1 MRKATPLALLLAG
14 LLAPSLAFATVN
26 YGDFLGTG
34 VDFLQV
40 SETTQTAGDPEP
52 LWGTPSLAG
61 TGDQL
66 AFFPPAFT
74 SQCASGGS
82 DATASLLTT
91 TIQAQGS
98 GTIDNVVLVENGDV
112 VLFAIPP
119 PGTAATNASAALS
132 GTITVVEDSSGPI
145 APVVIPFSGTISP
158 VGTFSLPTYLGTSL
172 WDGTIAIDVAGVVPN
187 ATKVELALD
196 NSLSSNCAP
205 GTSNAKIQKK
215 VVSGP
220 SVAIMVNPIACDLQ
234 INKTCCVTQPVLP
247 DLGQCEGDMVS
258 MTMKF
263 TGDKCSASNNDQ
275 GYSFK
280 CHGKRKVEAPAS
292 ISSHDPNLLTSASSG
307 IQLGDEVLFSSSA
320 GTLGDSTRFKVTGPW
335 GLGQWLKIDTSC
347 EKAFQCGDKF
357 GAFEVAGFDSTLGG
371 VVDCDNLPP
380 PPQPACATGGDPVG
394 TPCDAKVI
402 DMVLEYHGKA
412 CQNPLPNPQGGN
424 ASCSGSA
431 AGKSNVSVVY
441 TGPFADRQKIAPAS
455 NLNDGDRIRVSA
467 TWKGG
472 MFPNQSFLI
481 SDAGGVLQEVGFH
494 ISCSQPL
501 ALGDEF
507 GSFKLVEFTTKNGT
521 HAELGTGG
529 DGRLEAC
536 EVPLVP
542 PKPHCTSDLT
552 ELTLVYIGNLLDL
565 GCSVSNNQSG
575 YASCSGVADPGDP
588 VSIVPG
594 AGLSA
599 DNTGPIEFGDL
610 VTITPSSGST
620 LPTFTAVQV
629 TGAGGSQDVSFKTSC
644 HKPLSLG
651 DRFGSFVVYG
661 MDRKD
666 DGPITL
672 GGNIQYQYTVTN
684 PNALPVDNVTVDDS
698 ELGQIV
704 SGVTLAPG
712 ESQTFVAT
720 GTLLGTTTNIATVN
734 GDILGDYC
742 TEGEDQVTTQVIVPP
757 SSAFTCS
764 CGQSLTELTLIW
776 DGTQTVDVKVWD
788 GAPGTSTL
796 RHSWNDVPPGG
807 KRTASGFTA
816 TDATYEIFDSTG
828 TVKLGESKFR
838 LTCQD
843 AAMNGIEDC
852 GKYEGDGKDNT
863 AGLINTW
870 ILDGMID
877 DNETLACTPT
887 VVAPPPSCGFGP
899 EALVA
904 VVGLMWLRR
913 RQLKRA

>member
-1 MRKATPLALLLAG
+1 MRKATLVLSLVG
-14 LLAPSLAFATVN
+14 LLAPASAFATVN
-26 YGDFLGTG
+26 YGDLIGTG

-52 LWGTPSLAG
+52 LWGAPQLAG
-61 TGDQL
+61 AGDQL

-74 SQCASGGS
+74 SQCTPGTS
-82 DATASLLTT
+82 DATSSLLTT
-91 TIQAQGS
+91 TIQAQPG
-98 GTIDNVVLVENGDV
+98 GHIDNLALVENGDV
-112 VLFAIPP
+112 VLTAFPP
-119 PGTAATNASAALS
+119 FGTPATNASAALS
-132 GTITVVEDSSGPI
+132 GTVTVVEDISGPI

-158 VGTFSLPTYLGTSL
+158 TGTFALPTHFGTNL
-172 WDGTIAIDVAGVVPN
+172 WSGTIGIDVAGVVPN
-187 ATKVELALD
+187 ATKVELTLD
-196 NSLSSNCAP
+196 NTLTSNCAA
-205 GTSNAKIQKK
+205 GNTSAKVQKK

-220 SVAIMVNPIACDLQ
+220 SVAIMVNPIQCDLE
-234 INKTCCVTQPVLP
+234 IDKTCCVTQPVLP
-247 DLGQCEGDMVS
+247 DLGQCDGDMVS
-258 MTMKF
+258 MTLEF

-292 ISSHDPNLLTSASSG
+292 VTPIWNPNLQVSPASN
-307 IQLGDEVLFSSSA
+307 IQLGDEVVFSSST
-320 GTLGDSTRFKVTGPW
+320 GTLGDFTRFKVHGPW
-335 GLGQWLKIDTSC
+335 SYGQALRINTSC
-347 EKAFQCGDKF
+347 EKSFQCGDQF
-357 GAFEVAGFDSTLGG
+357 GAFEVAGFESTLGG

-380 PPQPACATGGDPVG
+380 PPAPVCAGIGDPVG

-402 DMVLEYHGKA
+402 DMVLEYDGKA
-412 CQNPLPNPQGGN
+412 CQSPLPNPQGGQ
-424 ASCSGSA
+424 ATCTGDATGST
-431 AGKSNVSVVY
+431 NVSVIY
-441 TGPFADRQKIAPAS
+441 TGPFASRQRVTPAS
-455 NLNDGDRIRVSA
+455 NINDGDRIRVSA

-472 MFPNQSFLI
+472 MFPNQSYLI
-481 SDAGGVLQEVGFH
+481 SDSSGVQQEIAFH

-521 HAELGTGG
+521 HAELGVGN
-529 DGRLEAC
+529 DGRLQAC

-594 AGLSA
+594 AGLTA
-599 DNTGPIEFGDL
+599 DTTTDIEFGDL
-610 VTITPSSGST
+610 VTLTPSSGSE
-620 LPTFTAVQV
+620 LPTYTALQV
-629 TGAGGSQDVSFKTSC
+629 TGAGGSQNVSFKTSC

-661 MDRKD
+661 MDREE

-672 GGNIQYQYTVTN
+672 GGNVQYQYTVTN
-684 PNALPVDNVTVDDS
+684 PNALAVDDVTVEDS
-698 ELGQIV
+698 ELGTIV
-704 SGVTLAPG
+704 SGETLAPS
-712 ESQTFVAT
+712 ESKTFIAT

-734 GDILGDYC
+734 GSILGDAC
-742 TEGEDQVTTQVIVPP
+742 TEAEDQVTTTVIVPP

-764 CGQSLTELTLIW
+764 CNQSLTELTLIW
-776 DGTQTVDVKVWD
+776 DGVQTVDVKVWN
-788 GAPGTSTL
+788 GPVGSTL
-796 RHSWNDVPPGG
+796 RHNWNDVPPGG

-816 TDATYEIFDSTG
+816 EDATFEIFNSTG

-838 LTCQD
+838 LTCAD
-843 AAMNGIEDC
+843 AAMNGVEDC
-852 GKYEGDGKDNT
+852 GKYQGDGKFNDPS
-863 AGLINTW
+863 LINTW

-899 EALVA
+899 EALGA
-904 VVGLMWLRR
+904 VIALMWLRR
-913 RQLKRA
+913 RQLRRA